1 AGPDRRMAAS
11 CGRRERPDTHRRE
24 PAAAGRCRRGRGDPR
39 GRRDARSRRRR
50 ARRRSARVPRRA
62 ARRFR
67 GAAVARG
74 FAAADARLVGRARA
88 RDRRGRRAR
97 RDRALTFSCAD
108 VLAARSSHARSRAA
122 LGVAAIRN
130 CERLTRARRA
140 APAMLARTHH
150 ISADADL
157 MRTKPSTTTISLR
170 VALLAAAAGAAL
182 SACSPEPRTY
192 EYFLAD
198 KIARDGVLARCDADP
213 VAARAD
219 IECAQAR
226 RAALAV

>member
-1 AGPDRRMAAS
+1 
-11 CGRRERPDTHRRE
+11 
-24 PAAAGRCRRGRGDPR
+24 
-39 GRRDARSRRRR
+39 
-50 ARRRSARVPRRA
+50 
-62 ARRFR
+62 
-67 GAAVARG
+67 
-74 FAAADARLVGRARA
+74 
-88 RDRRGRRAR
+88 
-97 RDRALTFSCAD
+97 
-108 VLAARSSHARSRAA
+108 
-122 LGVAAIRN
+122 
-130 CERLTRARRA
+130 
-140 APAMLARTHH
+140 MLARTHH

-226 RAALAV
+226 RAALAVQLEEERARRAALERESEARIEALRRQYEAERQAREAAAAAAAAAAERALYPDEFFEIVPVDEAAADPSADAGSPGERAPAAPVDTEHVDPVSIPSP